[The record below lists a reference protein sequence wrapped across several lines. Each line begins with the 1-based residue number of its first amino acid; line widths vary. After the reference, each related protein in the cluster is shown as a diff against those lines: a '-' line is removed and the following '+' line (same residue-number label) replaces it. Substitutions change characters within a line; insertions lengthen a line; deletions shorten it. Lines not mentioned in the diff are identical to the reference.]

1 MCVCVHAYAYVCV
14 HVLCPRPSL
23 PRLRALI
30 PPVWFFQ
37 HTGSVGPQGLRGEVG
52 LPGAKGKLR
61 GGPGGEEGY
70 HCVDATLRKEAWGD
84 RQGLVV
90 MTSSL
95 CGATGDERKGQSALQ
110 ESLSSDS
117 HSAPSWSS
125 PPMLFH

>member
-1 MCVCVHAYAYVCV
+1 MRACVCVCVCTCAV
-14 HVLCPRPSL
+14 STAIPSK
-23 PRLRALI
+23 AESTH
-30 PPVWFFQ
+30 PPVWFLQ